1 LNFVSAQKLV
11 CDAQKRGYSV
21 PALNTNGGAY
31 DIARAAMEAAQQLQ
45 SPLILQVY
53 EPNCTYRGFKHFV
66 NLSKSLYEQLNI
78 TVPVALQ
85 LDHGKSFESVVCAM
99 QAGFTSVMFD
109 ASHEPLEKN
118 ILKTRQV
125 VKAAKNH
132 SVSIEAEVGYVKGNE
147 PKEEVQIGRVPIP
160 AVPST
165 PPTKTSIEQAV
176 RFVSEVDVDMLA
188 VSVGTMHGV
197 YQEQSEIDFELLK
210 NLRTAI
216 TVPLVQHGTSGI
228 SLENLAMLSKSGMA
242 KINFGEPFR
251 YNYIKYFNELTD
263 EMEHLWH
270 PWKIM
275 QEVKNRLKTDMS
287 NIIEALGSD
296 GKA

>member
-1 LNFVSAQKLV
+1 LSFVSAQKLV
-11 CDAQKRGYSV
+11 CDAQKRGYAV

-31 DIARAAMEAAQQLQ
+31 DIARAAMEAAQQLR

-53 EPNCTYRGFKHFV
+53 EPNCTYRCFKYFV
-66 NLSKSLYEQLNI
+66 NLSKFLYEQLNI

-118 ILKTRQV
+118 ISKTKQV
-125 VKAAKNH
+125 VKAAKTH
-132 SVSIEAEVGYVKGNE
+132 GVSIEAEVGYVKGNE
-147 PKEEVQIGRVPIP
+147 PKDEVQIGRVPVP
-160 AVPST
+160 AAPST
-165 PPTKTSIEQAV
+165 PPTKTSVEQAV
-176 RFVSEVDVDMLA
+176 SFVSQVDVDMLA

-210 NLRTAI
+210 NLRTAVN
-216 TVPLVQHGTSGI
+216 VPLVQHGTSGI
-228 SLENLAMLSKSGMA
+228 SLENLTKLSKSGMA

-275 QEVKNRLKTDMS
+275 QEVKNRLKIDMS